1 MTSIN
6 WLGTYTLYKKEVRRF
21 IKVYNQTL
29 LAPVITALLFL
40 AVFSL
45 AVGGNV
51 RHIAGVPFQQFMAS
65 GLIIMSLVQNAF
77 ANSSSSFTMGKVL
90 GNLIDYLMPPI
101 SPGEMITAMVLAAVT
116 RGVIVGVLVGIAV
129 YVFIPFEIHHPLY
142 ALFYMIISATMLGLF
157 GLLAGV
163 LSESF
168 DQMAAITSYV
178 ITPLSFL
185 SGTFY
190 SVKSLPSFWYHISQF
205 NPFFYMIDGFRYG
218 ITGHHDGSIDIGVE
232 VVVTCTVA
240 LWVVIHVLISRGYRI
255 KT

>member
-1 MTSIN
+1 MKTIN

-29 LAPVITALLFL
+29 FAPVITALLFL

-51 RHIAGVPFQQFMAS
+51 HHIADVPFQQFMAS

-90 GNLIDYLMPPI
+90 GTLIDYLMPPI
-101 SPGEMITAMVLAAVT
+101 SAGEMISAMVFAAVT
-116 RGVIVGVLVGIAV
+116 RGLIVGALVGGAV
-129 YVFIPFEIHHPLY
+129 YLFIPLEVHHPFY
-142 ALFYMIISATMLGLF
+142 ALFYAIASSILLGLL

-168 DQMAAITSYV
+168 DHMAAITSYV

-190 SVKSLPSFWYHISQF
+190 SVKQLPPFWYHVSQF

-218 ITGHHDGSIDIGVE
+218 MTGHHDGTIDIGIE
-232 VVVTCTVA
+232 VMIASIAILWTVTH
-240 LWVVIHVLISRGYRI
+240 ILISRGYRI
-255 KT
+255 KS